1 MIIKRLLSLAASMLC
16 CVGTFTTYA
25 DTSAAGI
32 SDEIQSVNGTVFT
45 IERPDAS
52 ALSCLCDGNTF
63 YRTCSQTL
71 QVRTET
77 PASHVIEGTGAEHIQ
92 ISNNVFTECN
102 FGGRGDVITI
112 ESLLNGERLE
122 NMPLADIR
130 ILNNEFNFCYQAPV
144 NADNVDG
151 LTVSGNLFRD
161 CEDYQI
167 GNSMLTIQDV
177 NALLHMLA

>member
-1 MIIKRLLSLAASMLC
+1 M
-16 CVGTFTTYA
+16 
-25 DTSAAGI
+25 
-32 SDEIQSVNGTVFT
+32 
-45 IERPDAS
+45 
-52 ALSCLCDGNTF
+52 SCLCDGNTF

-71 QVRTET
+71 QVRTDI